1 MIGKNRNINAVL
13 SYENNLLENG
23 RKLSVVNG
31 ELISVDINENE
42 STVARLLTQKIRSY
56 LRMPSLSINELVEPK
71 NLPLAYLNSA
81 VFNTTSLK
89 EYKKV
94 LESNLLEKMK
104 LPSISSLGK
113 KDDIVDMVKM
123 EIDSVNKLI
132 KINDKAWH
140 TAFEA
145 MLNSKKGFLVSVKD
159 VPKDGYRHVRVISAK
174 TNRSYA
180 IPLSEYEYFDV
191 GYILGL
197 IVGDL

>member
-13 SYENNLLENG
+13 SYENNLLENR

-56 LRMPSLSINELVEPK
+56 LRMPSLSINELVEEK
-71 NLPLAYLNSA
+71 NLPLAHLNSG

-94 LESNLLEKMK
+94 LESNLLEKMN

-145 MLNSKKGFLVSVKD
+145 MLNSKKGFIVSVKD

-174 TNRSYA
+174 TNSSYA
-180 IPLSEYEYFDV
+180 VPLSEYEYFDV

-197 IVGDL
+197 IAGDL